1 MKNAITLILGPTAVG
16 KSAYALELARA
27 QQGQIISADA
37 FQVYR
42 GMDIGT
48 AKVSQA
54 IRGEIPHH
62 LIDIITPSESYSVA
76 NFLNEVNPLVE
87 SLQEKQIPSII
98 CGGTGFYLYAFLHQF
113 TLSQAPSDPSVR
125 TALMQEAE
133 IVGQAVLWER
143 LHQIDPAYTAK
154 VSCNDTKRIIR
165 GLEIYTQTGH
175 LPSQFQQQAEPRTD
189 VRLVGLS
196 AAKEVLH
203 ARINQRVDAM
213 IKEGLIEEVEGL
225 LAQGIPPDCQAFEA
239 LGYKEV
245 VQYLSHRLT
254 QEEMVELVKLRTR
267 QFAKR
272 QMTWFKRFKNVE
284 WISIEH

>member
-62 LIDIITPSESYSVA
+62 LIDIIPPSESYSVA

-87 SLQEKQIPSII
+87 SLKKKQIPSII

-133 IVGQAVLWER
+133 IVGKEVLWER
-143 LHQIDPAYTAK
+143 LNQIDPAYTAK
-154 VSCNDTKRIIR
+154 VSRNDTKRIVR
-165 GLEIYTQTGH
+165 GLEIYAQTGQ
-175 LPSQFQQQAEPRTD
+175 LPSRFQQQAEPRTD
-189 VRLVGLS
+189 VRLIGLS

-203 ARINQRVDAM
+203 SRINQRVDAM

-245 VQYLSHRLT
+245 VHYLNHRLT